1 MNSTTI
7 FIFTLALFSLLISMP
22 TVESFG
28 SSQPCFIQRFKK
40 GKTNPRLIPSNG
52 HVEEKENYGPPPKA
66 KSIDEDDAIPEGKTN
81 DLRSKDSARKSK
93 KVKLNVDVNINLGKH

>member
-1 MNSTTI
+1 M
-7 FIFTLALFSLLISMP
+7 
-22 TVESFG
+22 
-28 SSQPCFIQRFKK
+28 QRFRK

-66 KSIDEDDAIPEGKTN
+66 KGIDEDDAIPEGRTN